1 MNARLIGLYSPAPQS
16 GKTTVANYLLAKG
29 WYSVPF
35 AAPIKRMVVQL
46 LNEIGL
52 SEDNALRLVNTDKE
66 EIIPALR
73 TTARHLMQTLGTEY
87 GRQCVHPQVWL
98 MCWERAVTA
107 KLEAGI
113 PVVVDD
119 CRFHNEAALVR
130 RLGGEL
136 WRIER
141 PGTER
146 STTHASEGGLD
157 DYPLFDRRL
166 VNDGSLLTLHE
177 RVREIVTP
185 LSLAS

>member
-1 MNARLIGLYSPAPQS
+1 MTAPLIGLYSPAPQS

-29 WYSVPF
+29 WYSVAF

-87 GRQCVHPQVWL
+87 GRQCVHPEVWL
-98 MCWERAVTA
+98 MCWERTA
-107 KLEAGI
+107 QQKLDAGI

-119 CRFHNEAALVR
+119 IRFPNEAALVR
-130 RLGGEL
+130 RLGGQL

-141 PGTER
+141 PGTLR
-146 STTHASEGGLD
+146 STEHASEGSLD

-166 VNDGSLLTLHE
+166 INDGSLLDLHE
-177 RVREIVTP
+177 RVQQIVTP
-185 LSLAS
+185 TPTAA